1 MGRLPLSGSKMR
13 KIKFGTTV
21 QATTPEKIEELRLK
35 NPESVR
41 STGEAIDY
49 LCNLLTGLQPR
60 VARALDEACLR
71 EARQITNEMKALPV
85 DGSEEM
91 SFSQLELYR
100 EQFQRLHDHF
110 SLYCEKEERPQGMR
124 RVDLL
129 GGDARI
135 LAARS
140 ELSKFAAAQNTM
152 RLILPSSI
160 TESTVKRTNCSAQP
174 NSGPA

>member
-129 GGDARI
+129 GGDYAVLLDFIGNRG
-135 LAARS
+135 
-140 ELSKFAAAQNTM
+140 M
-152 RLILPSSI
+152 REVLQPGRNYRNSRRRKIRCASFCLLP
-160 TESTVKRTNCSAQP
+160 
-174 NSGPA
+174 